1 MRLLFKILILK
12 SFLLYLVALFIFLYI
27 IFTPFQSPAAQ
38 LTSETSVLM
47 ERALSGDPDTGLD
60 AIQKAM
66 KYIPGRPDWQ
76 PALNSLVDQ
85 IRNDP
90 DGDNNNRCLIVESIL
105 REHTDDA
112 FMDLRPLIPVLKT
125 PDAFN
130 QQKAAQVVEAVISRD
145 DLVKQVEKELIQALI
160 LLTTS
165 QRERVVRP
173 ALEALQS
180 LTGQQSIG
188 RNPEEWVKYFFSRFH
203 EKIDLSNAVY
213 ELLVIVSLPD
223 DDSGFIVDGKRIR
236 DDELLKEEILAVKIE
251 AERKNLQIS
260 LVVITDQDSIDFDSM
275 IPDLL
280 DRIKFLE
287 PAVKAAGIKSVTF
300 APRTEKYYP
309 IWKPSSD

>member
-1 MRLLFKILILK
+1 MKFTFNFQLSAKAAFVTLQCILLASFESAASQLTPETTKIL
-12 SFLLYLVALFIFLYI
+12 
-27 IFTPFQSPAAQ
+27 
-38 LTSETSVLM
+38 
-47 ERALSGDPDTGLD
+47 ERALSTDPDAGLASIND
-60 AIQKAM
+60 AMQQV
-66 KYIPGRPDWQ
+66 PSRPDWQ

-85 IRNDP
+85 IRNNP

-145 DLVKQVEKELIQALI
+145 DLIKPIEKELIQALI
-160 LLTTS
+160 PLTTS

-223 DDSGFIVDGKRIR
+223 DSGFIVDGKRIR
-236 DDELLKEEILAVKIE
+236 DDELLKEEILAVKTE

-260 LVVITDQDSIDFDSM
+260 LVVITDQDSIDFDAM

-280 DRIKFLE
+280 DRIKPLE
-287 PAVKAAGIKSVTF
+287 PVVKAAGIKSVTF
-300 APRTEKYYP
+300 APRTEKYYS
-309 IWKPSSD
+309 IWKLFND